1 VDISRWVAH
10 WAEWSPA
17 KSAVRFEGV
26 DLTYRDLEDR
36 VGKLGA
42 ALRADGVAASDRVAF
57 LGPSC
62 PELLEVLFACGRLGA
77 IFVPLNA
84 RMPPA
89 ELDVYL
95 GQATPRAFVVE
106 ENLRQTAAACAPR
119 SNQALVFRAGDGI
132 ATAPQIAPVRA
143 DPDADVTEPV
153 LILFTSGTTSRPKGA
168 VITNASVFA
177 NAADTVSALRMTAD
191 DEILTLTPMFHV
203 AGLNLLTTPALSI
216 GATVTIHREFSARS
230 ALEDIDA
237 KAVTL
242 LVASPPMT
250 AQLEADPAWDRAEMA
265 SLRCVVTGGT
275 TVTERSV
282 RPWHQ
287 RNVRVVQSYGMTE
300 AGPHVTLVPIDDV
313 PARSLTAGRPLLR
326 SQVRIVDPTGCD
338 MERGRAGEIVVRG
351 PAVMKEYWHNP
362 QATREAFRDGW
373 LRTGDVGFVDADGYL
388 HVVDRLEEII
398 VVGTSNVYPADLE
411 SVLTDSPHIEAA
423 AVVARAD
430 EQLGEVPVA
439 FVVPKPGRSL
449 DAAGVLALFDGRLA
463 NYKHPRDVLFL
474 DALPRTSVGKPD
486 KKALRAMVDRRV
498 AELTRPSDCRS
509 VTI

>member
-1 VDISRWVAH
+1 
-10 WAEWSPA
+10 
-17 KSAVRFEGV
+17 
-26 DLTYRDLEDR
+26 
-36 VGKLGA
+36 
-42 ALRADGVAASDRVAF
+42 
-57 LGPSC
+57 
-62 PELLEVLFACGRLGA
+62 
-77 IFVPLNA
+77 
-84 RMPPA
+84 
-89 ELDVYL
+89 
-95 GQATPRAFVVE
+95 
-106 ENLRQTAAACAPR
+106 
-119 SNQALVFRAGDGI
+119 
-132 ATAPQIAPVRA
+132 
-143 DPDADVTEPV
+143 
-153 LILFTSGTTSRPKGA
+153 
-168 VITNASVFA
+168 
-177 NAADTVSALRMTAD
+177 
-191 DEILTLTPMFHV
+191 
-203 AGLNLLTTPALSI
+203 
-216 GATVTIHREFSARS
+216 
-230 ALEDIDA
+230 
-237 KAVTL
+237 
-242 LVASPPMT
+242 
-250 AQLEADPAWDRAEMA
+250 
-265 SLRCVVTGGT
+265 
-275 TVTERSV
+275 
-282 RPWHQ
+282 
-287 RNVRVVQSYGMTE
+287 MTE